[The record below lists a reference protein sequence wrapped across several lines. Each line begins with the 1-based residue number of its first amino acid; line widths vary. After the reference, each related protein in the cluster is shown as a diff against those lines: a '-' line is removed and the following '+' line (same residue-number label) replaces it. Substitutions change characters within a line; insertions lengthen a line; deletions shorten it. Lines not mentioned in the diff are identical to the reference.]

1 MNDPIYICSNAET
14 DRGIFEQVLKGVLD
28 FHSEP
33 WPRISESAKDLIRNM
48 LNPSPSARFTAYQ
61 VLCKDLEFVCIHLL
75 LIQKRSSLLLLLLLL
90 SGVLV

>member
-33 WPRISESAKDLIRNM
+33 WPRISESAKDLIRK
-48 LNPSPSARFTAYQ
+48 LLTAE
-61 VLCKDLEFVCIHLL
+61 LS
-75 LIQKRSSLLLLLLLL
+75 KR
-90 SGVLV
+90 